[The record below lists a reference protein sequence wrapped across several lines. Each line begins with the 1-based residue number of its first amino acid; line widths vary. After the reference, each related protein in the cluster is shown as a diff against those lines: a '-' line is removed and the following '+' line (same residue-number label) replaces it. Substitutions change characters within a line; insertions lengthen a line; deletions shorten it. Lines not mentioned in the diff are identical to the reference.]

1 MYEEYAELYD
11 LIYHYKDYKGEVKKI
26 KKLIKKYKRSKGN
39 KLLDVACG
47 TGTHLKFLQEGFQC
61 TGLDKSEQ
69 LLKIAKAKVKNVIFI
84 KEDMLKMD
92 LDEKFDV
99 ITCLFSAINYVKT
112 LSNLKKV
119 LMNFYNHLNEG
130 GIAILEPFFTK
141 ETYLAGTAH
150 MSTYDGE
157 DIKIARLNISDL
169 KEDVAYLKMHY
180 LVAKSNDDVVYFT
193 DLHELALF
201 EIEDFLNVMNEVGFE
216 SQFLEKGLMKN
227 RGLYIGIKPKD

>member
-1 MYEEYAELYD
+1 MYDEHAELYD
-11 LIYHYKDYKGEVKKI
+11 LIYHFKDYKGETKKI
-26 KKLIKKYKRSKGN
+26 RKLIKKYKRSTGN

-47 TGTHLKFLQEGFQC
+47 TGTHLKFLQEKFQC

-69 LLKIAKAKVKNVIFI
+69 LLRIAKNKVKNAIFM
-84 KEDMLKMD
+84 KKDMLNMD

-99 ITCLFSAINYVKT
+99 ITCLFSSINHVKT
-112 LSNLKKV
+112 LSNLKRV
-119 LMNFYNHLNEG
+119 LLNFYNHLYDG
-130 GIAILEPFFTK
+130 GIVIIEPFFTK

-150 MSTYDGE
+150 MTTYDGE
-157 DIKIARLNISDL
+157 DMKIARLNISGL
-169 KEDVAYLKMHY
+169 KENIAYLKMHY

-201 EIEDFLNVMNEVGFE
+201 EIEDFLNVMNEIGFE